1 MDLDRWL
8 HGSQF
13 AMRFWRF
20 PEQPTALVRRS
31 LTYQKERSIRSAPIL
46 GHMVEAP
53 DTALEPIG
61 DVHRT
66 KVGRE
71 ATEPMRADI
80 RLLGAI
86 LGDTIREQNGD
97 EVFELVERARV
108 ESFRVR
114 RSEIDRTE
122 MSRMFDGIDIHQ
134 ALPVIRAFTH
144 FALLANVAE
153 DIHRERRRGVHVAAG
168 EPPQD
173 SSLAATYLKLD
184 GAELDSDTVAEALK
198 GALVSP
204 VITAHPT
211 ETRRRTV
218 FVTQHRITE
227 LMRLHAEGH
236 TETADGRP
244 VESELRRQVLT
255 LWQTALIRLS
265 RLQISDEIA
274 VGLRLYPSAFFEVIP
289 QVNAE
294 VRQALRQRWPEA
306 DLLSGPILQ
315 PGSWIGGDRDGNPN
329 VTADVVRLASGGAA
343 FTALSHYL
351 AELDQLEQ
359 ELSMSSR
366 LLKVTDE
373 LAALAQGCE
382 DNARADE
389 PYRRALRVIRARLSA
404 TASEILDQ
412 QPQHLLDLGL
422 SRYATPAE
430 LRSDLD
436 VIDASLRMHGSAL
449 LADDRLALLREG
461 VHVFGFHLS
470 GLDMR
475 QNSDVHEEVV
485 GELLAWAGVHP
496 DYSSLPEEQRVE
508 LLVAELSTRRPL
520 IGDRARLSDLA
531 RSELDIIAAAT
542 HAVETY
548 GPAAVPNYVISMC
561 RSVSD
566 MLEAAIL
573 LKEGGLLDASG
584 DEPYCPVGIS
594 PLFETIDDL
603 HNGATI
609 LQAML
614 ELPLYRALVAARGES
629 QEVMLGY
636 SDSNKDGGY
645 LAANWAVYR
654 AELALVETARKN
666 GIRLRLFHG
675 RGGTVGRGG
684 GPSYQAILAQP
695 PGAVNGSLRLTEQGE
710 VIAAKYAE
718 PQVARRNLESLL
730 AATLESTLLD
740 VEGLGEAA
748 EPAYAVLDEV
758 ATLAQRSYAEL
769 VHDTPG
775 FVEYFKASTPVS
787 EIGSLNI
794 GSRPT
799 SRKPT
804 ESISDLRAIPW
815 VLAWS
820 QSRVMLPGWYGTGT
834 AFEQWIGAGSDSEEE
849 RLATLHE
856 LYQRWPFFRSVLSNM
871 AQVLAKSDLG
881 LAAHYSELVADE
893 SLRRRVFDKIVDE
906 HHRTIAMYKRIT
918 GEDDLL
924 ADNPALARSVFNRF
938 PYLEPLN
945 HLQVEL
951 LRRYRGGEDDELVQR
966 GILLTMNGLAS
977 ALRNSG

>member
-1 MDLDRWL
+1 M
-8 HGSQF
+8 
-13 AMRFWRF
+13 A
-20 PEQPTALVRRS
+20 
-31 LTYQKERSIRSAPIL
+31 
-46 GHMVEAP
+46 EAS

-61 DVHRT
+61 AVQRT
-66 KVGRE
+66 RVGRE
-71 ATEPMRADI
+71 VTEPMRADI
-80 RLLGAI
+80 RLLGTI
-86 LGDTIREQNGD
+86 LGDTVREQNGD
-97 EVFELVERARV
+97 EVFDLVERARV

-114 RSEIDRTE
+114 RSEIERVE
-122 MSRMFDGIDIHQ
+122 MTRMFDGIDIHL
-134 ALPVIRAFTH
+134 ALPIIRAFSH

-153 DIHRERRRGVHVAAG
+153 DIHRERRRDVHVTAG

-173 SSLAATYLKLD
+173 SSLAATYVKLD
-184 GAELDSDTVAEALK
+184 LAELDSATVADALK

-227 LMRLHAEGH
+227 LMRLHAAGH
-236 TETADGRP
+236 TETDHGRNI
-244 VESELRRQVLT
+244 ELELRRQVLT

-265 RLQISDEIA
+265 RLQITDEID
-274 VGLRLYPSAFFEVIP
+274 VGLRYYPAALFKVIP

-294 VRQALRQRWPEA
+294 VRDALRARWPDA
-306 DLLSGPILQ
+306 DLLSAPILR

-329 VTADVVRLASGGAA
+329 VTGDVVRQATGSAA
-343 FTALSHYL
+343 FTALAHYM
-351 AELDQLEQ
+351 AELTHLEQ
-359 ELSMSSR
+359 ELSMSAR
-366 LLKVTDE
+366 LITVTPE
-373 LAALAQGCE
+373 LTALAEGCAE
-382 DNARADE
+382 KANADE
-389 PYRRALRVIRARLSA
+389 PYRRALRVIRGRLTA
-404 TASEILDQ
+404 TAADILDR
-412 QPQHLLDLGL
+412 QPQHELDLGL
-422 SRYATPAE
+422 RAYSEPAE
-430 LRSDLD
+430 LRADLD
-436 VIDASLRMHGSAL
+436 VIDASLRTHGAAL
-449 LADDRLALLREG
+449 LADDRLVRLRES

-475 QNSDVHEEVV
+475 QNSDVHEEVI

-496 DYSSLPEEQRVE
+496 DYASLPEDERVE
-508 LLVAELSTRRPL
+508 LLARELGTRRPL
-520 IGDRARLSDLA
+520 VGDRARLSDLA
-531 RSELDIIAAAT
+531 RGELGVVAAAAR
-542 HAVETY
+542 AVELY
-548 GPAAVPNYVISMC
+548 GKAAVPNYVISMC
-561 RSVSD
+561 QSVSD
-566 MLEAAIL
+566 ILEAAVL
-573 LKEGGLLDASG
+573 LKEAGLLDASG
-584 DEPYCPVGIS
+584 PEPYCPVGIS

-603 HNGATI
+603 HNGASI

-614 ELPLYRALVAARGES
+614 DLPLYRSLVDARGGC

-654 AELALVETARKN
+654 AELTLVEVARKT

-718 PQVARRNLESLL
+718 PQLARRNLESLL

-740 VEGLGEAA
+740 VEGLGDAA

-758 ATLAQRSYAEL
+758 ATLAHRAYAEL

-775 FVEYFKASTPVS
+775 FVDYFKASTPVS

-794 GSRPT
+794 GSRPS

-820 QSRVMLPGWYGTGT
+820 QSRVMLPGWYGTGA
-834 AFEQWIGAGSDSEEE
+834 AFEQWIAAGPESETE
-849 RLATLHE
+849 RVEILHR
-856 LYQRWPFFRSVLSNM
+856 LYERWPFFRSVLSNL
-871 AQVLAKSDLG
+871 AQVLAKTDLG
-881 LAAHYSELVADE
+881 LAAHYAELVADE

-906 HHRTIAMYKRIT
+906 HRRTIEMHKLIT
-918 GEDDLL
+918 GQDDLL

-951 LRRYRGGEDDELVQR
+951 LRRYRSGDDDQLVQR

>member
-1 MDLDRWL
+1 
-8 HGSQF
+8 
-13 AMRFWRF
+13 
-20 PEQPTALVRRS
+20 
-31 LTYQKERSIRSAPIL
+31 
-46 GHMVEAP
+46 MVDVT
-53 DTALEPIG
+53 DTALDPIG

-66 KVGRE
+66 KLGRE

-80 RLLGAI
+80 RMLGAI
-86 LGDTIREQNGD
+86 LGDTVREQNGE
-97 EVFELVERARV
+97 EVFDLVERARV

-114 RSEIDRTE
+114 RSEIDRNE
-122 MSRMFDGIDIHQ
+122 VSRMFDGIDIRQ
-134 ALPVIRAFTH
+134 AIPVIRAFTH

-153 DIHRERRRGVHVAAG
+153 DIHRERRRSIHVAAG

-173 SSLAATYLKLD
+173 SSLAATYAKLD
-184 GAELDSDTVAEALK
+184 SKKESGELDSATVAEALE
-198 GALVSP
+198 GALVAP

-236 TETADGRP
+236 TQTDSGRSIET
-244 VESELRRQVLT
+244 ELRRQILT
-255 LWQTALIRLS
+255 LWQTAIIRLS

-274 VGLRLYPSAFFEVIP
+274 AGLRYYPASFFEVMP
-289 QVNAE
+289 KVNAE
-294 VRQALRQRWPEA
+294 VREALRARWPDA
-306 DLLSGPILQ
+306 DLLSGPMLQ

-329 VTADVVRLASGGAA
+329 VTADVVRLATGSAA
-343 FTALSHYL
+343 YTALAHYL
-351 AELDQLEQ
+351 GEVDQLEQ

-366 LLKVTDE
+366 LLTITPE
-373 LAALAQGCE
+373 LAELAEGCQ
-382 DNARADE
+382 DKARDDE
-389 PYRRALRVIRARLSA
+389 PYRRALRVIRSRLSA
-404 TASEILDQ
+404 TAADILDE
-412 QPQHLLDLGL
+412 QPRHTLDLGL
-422 SRYATPAE
+422 PAYATPGE
-430 LRSDLD
+430 LRADLD
-436 VIDASLRMHGSAL
+436 TIDASLRTHGSAV
-449 LADDRLALLREG
+449 LADDRLALLREA

-470 GLDMR
+470 ALDLR

-485 GELLAWAGVHP
+485 AELLAWSGVHP
-496 DYSSLPEEQRVE
+496 DYTSLPEDERVE
-508 LLVAELSTRRPL
+508 LLVAELGTRRPL
-520 IGDRARLSDLA
+520 VRAGAKLSELA
-531 RSELDIIAAAT
+531 RKELDIIGAAT
-542 HAVETY
+542 YAVQTY

-566 MLEAAIL
+566 VLEAAIL
-573 LKEGGLLDASG
+573 MKEAGLLDASG

-603 HNGATI
+603 HNGASI

-614 ELPLYRALVAARGES
+614 DLPLYRAMVAARGDM

-645 LAANWAVYR
+645 MAANWAVYR
-654 AELALVETARKN
+654 AELALVEAARKG

-718 PQVARRNLESLL
+718 PQAARRNLESLL

-740 VEGLGEAA
+740 VEGLGDAA
-748 EPAYAVLDEV
+748 EPAYAVLDEI
-758 ATLAQRSYAEL
+758 ATLAQRAYAEL

-794 GSRPT
+794 GSRPS

-834 AFEQWIGAGSDSEEE
+834 AFEQWITAGPDSEED
-849 RLATLHE
+849 RLAVLHE

-871 AQVLAKSDLG
+871 AQVMAKSDLG
-881 LAAHYSELVADE
+881 LAARYAELVDDE
-893 SLRRRVFDKIVDE
+893 SLRSRVFDKIVDE

-918 GEDDLL
+918 GQEDLL

-951 LRRYRGGEDDELVQR
+951 LRRYRGGEDDELMQR

>member
-1 MDLDRWL
+1 MADA
-8 HGSQF
+8 S
-13 AMRFWRF
+13 
-20 PEQPTALVRRS
+20 
-31 LTYQKERSIRSAPIL
+31 
-46 GHMVEAP
+46 EAP
-53 DTALEPIG
+53 EDTLEPIG
-61 DVHRT
+61 AVQRT
-66 KVGRE
+66 PVGRA

-86 LGDTIREQNGD
+86 LGDTVREQNGR

-114 RSEIDRTE
+114 RSEIDRAE
-122 MSRMFDGIDIHQ
+122 LARMFYRIDIHQ
-134 ALPVIRAFTH
+134 AIPVIRAFSH

-153 DIHRERRRGVHVAAG
+153 DIHRERRRAVHVAAG
-168 EPPQD
+168 EPPPD
-173 SSLAATYLKLD
+173 STLAATYAKLD
-184 GAELDSDTVAEALK
+184 EAQLDSDTVADELK
-198 GALVSP
+198 GAVVAP

-218 FVTQHRITE
+218 FVTQHRINE

-236 TETADGRP
+236 AETDDGRNI
-244 VESELRRQVLT
+244 ELELRRQVLT

-265 RLQISDEIA
+265 RLQITDEIE
-274 VGLRLYPSAFFEVIP
+274 VGLRYYAAAFFKVIP

-294 VRQALRQRWPEA
+294 VRDTLRARWPDA
-306 DLLSGPILQ
+306 DLFDEPMLQ

-329 VTADVVRLASGGAA
+329 VTADVVRQATGSAA
-343 FTALSHYL
+343 FTALAHYL
-351 AELDQLEQ
+351 AELTALEQ
-359 ELSMSSR
+359 ELSMSAR
-366 LLKVTDE
+366 LVSVTPALTE
-373 LAALAQGCE
+373 LAGGCAE
-382 DNARADE
+382 KARADE
-389 PYRRALRVIRARLSA
+389 PYRRAVRVIRARLSA
-404 TASEILDQ
+404 TSAAILDRTPQ
-412 QPQHLLDLGL
+412 QVLDLGL
-422 SRYATPAE
+422 PPYETPAE
-430 LRSDLD
+430 LGADLD
-436 VIDASLRMHGSAL
+436 TMDESLRGHGSAL

-461 VHVFGFHLS
+461 VRVFGFHLC

-475 QNSDVHEEVV
+475 QNSDAHEEVIC
-485 GELLAWAGVHP
+485 ELLAWAGVHP
-496 DYSSLPEEQRVE
+496 DYRSLPEDERVE
-508 LLVAELSTRRPL
+508 LLAAELGTRRPL
-520 IGDRARLSDLA
+520 VADDAQLSDLA
-531 RSELDIIAAAT
+531 RGELDVVRAAA
-542 HAVETY
+542 HAIKRY
-548 GPAAVPNYVISMC
+548 GPSAVPNYVISMC

-566 MLEAAIL
+566 VLEAAIL
-573 LKEGGLLDASG
+573 LKEAGLIDASG
-584 DEPYCPVGIS
+584 PEPYCPVGIS

-609 LQAML
+609 LHAML
-614 ELPLYRALVAARGES
+614 ELPIYRALVAARGET

-645 LAANWAVYR
+645 LASSWAVYR
-654 AELALVETARKN
+654 AELALVEVARKT

-684 GPSYQAILAQP
+684 GPSYEAILAQP

-718 PQVARRNLESLL
+718 PRVAQRNLESLL

-740 VEGLGEAA
+740 VEGLGDAA

-758 ATLAQRSYAEL
+758 AVLAQRAYAEL

-775 FVEYFKASTPVS
+775 FVDYFMASTPVS

-820 QSRVMLPGWYGTGT
+820 QSRVMLPGWYGTGS
-834 AFEQWIGAGSDSEEE
+834 AFEQWIAAGPQSEAE
-849 RLATLHE
+849 RVSILHD
-856 LYQRWPFFRSVLSNM
+856 LYQRWPFFRSVLSNL

-881 LAAHYSELVADE
+881 LAARYAELVDDE
-893 SLRRRVFDKIVDE
+893 ELRRRVFGKIVDE
-906 HHRTIAMYKRIT
+906 HGRTIAMHKLIT
-918 GEDDLL
+918 GQDNLL

-951 LRRYRGGEDDELVQR
+951 LRRYRSGDDDELVQR

>member
-1 MDLDRWL
+1 M
-8 HGSQF
+8 
-13 AMRFWRF
+13 A
-20 PEQPTALVRRS
+20 
-31 LTYQKERSIRSAPIL
+31 
-46 GHMVEAP
+46 EAS
-53 DTALEPIG
+53 DNALEPIG
-61 DVHRT
+61 AVQRT
-66 KVGRE
+66 RVGRE

-80 RLLGAI
+80 RLLGNI
-86 LGDTIREQNGD
+86 LGDTVCEQNGG
-97 EVFELVERARV
+97 EVFDLVERARV

-114 RSEIDRTE
+114 HSEIDRAE

-134 ALPVIRAFTH
+134 AIPIIRAFSH

-153 DIHRERRRGVHVAAG
+153 DIHRERRRAIHVQAG

-173 SSLAATYLKLD
+173 SSLAATYAKLD
-184 GAELDSDTVAEALK
+184 RAELDSATVAEALK

-236 TETADGRP
+236 TETEHGRNI
-244 VESELRRQVLT
+244 ELELRRQVLT

-265 RLQISDEIA
+265 RLQITDEID
-274 VGLRLYPSAFFEVIP
+274 VGLRYYPAALFKVIP

-294 VRQALRQRWPEA
+294 VRNALRARWPDAE
-306 DLLSGPILQ
+306 LLSGPILQ

-329 VTADVVRLASGGAA
+329 VTADVVRRATGSAA
-343 FTALSHYL
+343 FTALAHYM
-351 AELDQLEQ
+351 AELTHLEQ

-366 LLKVTDE
+366 LMAVTPE
-373 LAALAQGCE
+373 LAALAEGCQE
-382 DNARADE
+382 KARADE
-389 PYRRALRVIRARLSA
+389 PYRRALRVIRGRLTE
-404 TASEILDQ
+404 TAAEILDR
-412 QPQHLLDLGL
+412 QPRHELDLGL
-422 SRYATPAE
+422 PPYSTPAE
-430 LRSDLD
+430 LRADLD
-436 VIDASLRMHGSAL
+436 IIDHSLRTHGSTL
-449 LADDRLALLREG
+449 LADDRLALLRESVG
-461 VHVFGFHLS
+461 VFGFHLS
-470 GLDMR
+470 ALDMR

-496 DYSSLPEEQRVE
+496 EYSSLPENERVE
-508 LLVAELSTRRPL
+508 LLAGELSTRRPL
-520 IGDRARLSDLA
+520 VGDRAQLSDLA
-531 RSELDIIAAAT
+531 RSELDVVAAAAR
-542 HAVETY
+542 AVEIY

-561 RSVSD
+561 QSVSD
-566 MLEAAIL
+566 VLEAAIL
-573 LKEGGLLDASG
+573 LKEAGLLDASG
-584 DEPYCPVGIS
+584 PEPYCPVAIS

-603 HNGATI
+603 HNGASI
-609 LQAML
+609 LHAML
-614 ELPLYRALVAARGES
+614 ELPLYRALVTAQGGS

-645 LAANWAVYR
+645 LTANWAVYR
-654 AELALVETARKN
+654 AELALVEMARKT

-718 PQVARRNLESLL
+718 PQMARRNLESLV

-740 VEGLGEAA
+740 VEGLGDAA

-758 ATLAQRSYAEL
+758 ATLARHAYAEL
-769 VHDTPG
+769 VHETPG

-794 GSRPT
+794 GSRPS

-820 QSRVMLPGWYGTGT
+820 QSRVMLPGWYGTGS
-834 AFEQWIGAGSDSEEE
+834 AFEQWIAAGPESESE
-849 RLATLHE
+849 RVEVLHD

-881 LAAHYSELVADE
+881 LAACYAELVADE
-893 SLRRRVFDKIVDE
+893 SLRRRVFDKIADE
-906 HHRTIAMYKRIT
+906 HQRTIAMHKLIT
-918 GEDDLL
+918 GHEDLL

-951 LRRYRGGEDDELVQR
+951 LRRYRSGDDDEFVQR

>member
-1 MDLDRWL
+1 
-8 HGSQF
+8 
-13 AMRFWRF
+13 
-20 PEQPTALVRRS
+20 
-31 LTYQKERSIRSAPIL
+31 
-46 GHMVEAP
+46 MV
-53 DTALEPIG
+53 DVSDIALEPIG
-61 DVHRT
+61 AVQRT
-66 KVGRE
+66 LVGRE

-86 LGDTIREQNGD
+86 LGDTVREQNGD
-97 EVFELVERARV
+97 EVFDLVERARV

-114 RSEIDRTE
+114 RSEIDRAE
-122 MSRMFDGIDIHQ
+122 LARMFSGIDIHR
-134 ALPVIRAFTH
+134 AIPVIRAFSH

-153 DIHRERRRGVHVAAG
+153 DIHRERRRAIHVAAG

-173 SSLAATYLKLD
+173 SSLAATYAKLD
-184 GAELDSDTVAEALK
+184 GAELDSATVADALR
-198 GALVSP
+198 GALISP

-218 FVTQHRITE
+218 FVTQHRITQ

-236 TETADGRP
+236 TETDDGRDI
-244 VESELRRQVLT
+244 ERELRRQVLT

-265 RLQISDEIA
+265 RLQITDEIE
-274 VGLRLYPSAFFEVIP
+274 VGLRYYAAAFFQVIP

-294 VRQALRQRWPEA
+294 VRDTLRARWPGT
-306 DLLSGPILQ
+306 DLLAAPILR

-329 VTADVVRLASGGAA
+329 VTGDVVRQATGSAA

-351 AELDQLEQ
+351 AELTALEQ
-359 ELSMSSR
+359 DLSMSAR
-366 LLKVTDE
+366 LVAVTP
-373 LAALAQGCE
+373 ALADLAEGCGE
-382 DNARADE
+382 KARADE
-389 PYRRALRVIRARLSA
+389 PYRRAVRVIRARLTA
-404 TASEILDQ
+404 TGAEILDRA
-412 QPQHLLDLGL
+412 PQHELDLGL
-422 SRYATPAE
+422 TPYSAPAE
-430 LRSDLD
+430 LQADLD
-436 VIDASLRMHGSAL
+436 TIDESLRAHGSGL

-461 VHVFGFHLS
+461 VSVFGFHLC

-485 GELLAWAGVHP
+485 SELLAWAGVHP
-496 DYSSLPEEQRVE
+496 DYGSLPEDERVALLAGE
-508 LLVAELSTRRPL
+508 LATRRPL
-520 IGDRARLSDLA
+520 VGDRAQLTDLA
-531 RSELDIIAAAT
+531 RKELEVVSAAAD
-542 HAVETY
+542 AVGRY

-566 MLEAAIL
+566 VLEVAIL
-573 LKEGGLLDASG
+573 LKERGLLDASG
-584 DEPYCPVGIS
+584 PQPYCPVAIS

-603 HNGATI
+603 HNGAAI
-609 LQAML
+609 LEAML
-614 ELPLYRALVAARGES
+614 ELPLYRAVVDVQGGR

-645 LAANWAVYR
+645 LASSWAVYR
-654 AELALVETARKN
+654 AELALVEVARKT

-695 PGAVNGSLRLTEQGE
+695 PGAVNASLRLTEQGE

-718 PQVARRNLESLL
+718 PQAARRNLESLV

-740 VEGLGEAA
+740 VEGLGDAA

-758 ATLAQRSYAEL
+758 ATLAQRAYAEL

-775 FVEYFKASTPVS
+775 FVEYFMASTPVS

-804 ESISDLRAIPW
+804 SSISDLRAIPW

-834 AFEQWIGAGSDSEEE
+834 AFEQWIAAGPQSEDE
-849 RLATLHE
+849 RVEILHE
-856 LYQRWPFFRSVLSNM
+856 LYERWPFFRSVLSNM

-881 LAAHYSELVADE
+881 LAARYAELVEDQE
-893 SLRRRVFDKIVDE
+893 LRDRVFDRIVDE
-906 HHRTIAMYKRIT
+906 HRRTIAMHKLIT
-918 GEDDLL
+918 GQDDLL

-951 LRRYRGGEDDELVQR
+951 LRRYRSGDDDELVQR

>member
-1 MDLDRWL
+1 M
-8 HGSQF
+8 
-13 AMRFWRF
+13 A
-20 PEQPTALVRRS
+20 
-31 LTYQKERSIRSAPIL
+31 
-46 GHMVEAP
+46 EAT

-61 DVHRT
+61 AVQRT
-66 KVGRE
+66 QVGRR

-80 RLLGAI
+80 RLLGTI
-86 LGDTIREQNGD
+86 LGDTVREQNGD
-97 EVFELVERARV
+97 EVFDLVERARV

-114 RSEIDRTE
+114 RSEIDRAE
-122 MSRMFDGIDIHQ
+122 MSRMFDGIDIHL
-134 ALPVIRAFTH
+134 AIPIIRAFSH

-153 DIHRERRRGVHVAAG
+153 DIHRERRRGIHVDAG

-173 SSLAATYLKLD
+173 SSLAATYAKLD
-184 GAELDSDTVAEALK
+184 LAELDSATVADALQ

-218 FVTQHRITE
+218 FVTQHRITA
-227 LMRLHAEGH
+227 LMRLRADGH
-236 TETADGRP
+236 TETGAGRSI
-244 VESELRRQVLT
+244 ELELRRQVLT

-265 RLQISDEIA
+265 RLKITDEIA
-274 VGLRLYPSAFFEVIP
+274 VGLRYYSAALFEVIP

-294 VRQALRQRWPEA
+294 VREALRARWPDA
-306 DLLSGPILQ
+306 GLLVEPILR

-329 VTADVVRLASGGAA
+329 VTADVVRLATGSAA
-343 FTALSHYL
+343 FTALAHYL
-351 AELDQLEQ
+351 AELTDLEQ
-359 ELSMSSR
+359 ELSMSVR
-366 LLKVTDE
+366 LITVTPE
-373 LAALAQGCE
+373 VSALAQACP
-382 DNARADE
+382 DAVHLDE
-389 PYRRALRVIRARLSA
+389 PYRRALRLIRGRL
-404 TASEILDQ
+404 TASAAGILDR
-412 QPQHLLDLGL
+412 QPQHELDLGL
-422 SRYATPAE
+422 SPYGGPAE
-430 LRSDLD
+430 LLADLD
-436 VIDASLRMHGSAL
+436 AIDASLRTHGAAP

-461 VHVFGFHLS
+461 VRVFGFHLS

-475 QNSDVHEEVV
+475 QNSDVHEEVI

-496 DYSSLPEEQRVE
+496 DYSSLPEDERVALLAGE
-508 LLVAELSTRRPL
+508 LGTRRPL
-520 IGDRARLSDLA
+520 VGDHRVGVPPACGGLSELA
-531 RSELDIIAAAT
+531 RGELDVVAAAA
-542 HAVETY
+542 HAVKIY
-548 GPAAVPNYVISMC
+548 GPAAVPNYIISMC
-561 RSVSD
+561 QSVSD
-566 MLEAAIL
+566 ILEAAIL
-573 LKEGGLLDASG
+573 LKEVGLLDASG
-584 DEPYCPVGIS
+584 PEPYCPVGIS

-614 ELPLYRALVAARGES
+614 DLPLYRALVAARGES

-645 LAANWAVYR
+645 LAASWAVYR
-654 AELALVETARKN
+654 AELALVEVARNN

-718 PQVARRNLESLL
+718 PQSARRNLESLV

-740 VEGLGEAA
+740 VEGLGDAA

-758 ATLAQRSYAEL
+758 ATLAQRAYAEL
-769 VHDTPG
+769 VHETPG

-804 ESISDLRAIPW
+804 ESIADLRAIPW

-820 QSRVMLPGWYGTGT
+820 QSRVMLPGWYGTGS
-834 AFEQWIGAGSDSEEE
+834 AFQQWIAAGQGSERVEV
-849 RLATLHE
+849 LHD
-856 LYQRWPFFRSVLSNM
+856 LYERWPFFRSMLSNM

-881 LAAHYSELVADE
+881 LAARYAELVGDE
-893 SLRRRVFDKIVDE
+893 SLRRRVFDKIADE
-906 HHRTIAMYKRIT
+906 HQRTIAMHKLIT
-918 GEDDLL
+918 GQDDLL

-951 LRRYRGGEDDELVQR
+951 LRRYRSGDNDELVQR
-966 GILLTMNGLAS
+966 GILLTMNGLSS